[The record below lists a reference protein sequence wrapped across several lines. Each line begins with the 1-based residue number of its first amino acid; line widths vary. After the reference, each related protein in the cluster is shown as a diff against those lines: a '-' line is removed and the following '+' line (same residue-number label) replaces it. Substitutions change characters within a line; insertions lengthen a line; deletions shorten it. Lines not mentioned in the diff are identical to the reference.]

1 MGSQKITKK
10 LYIQNAHDHLFRE
23 SMQDIEIARKIA
35 FLTLP
40 SSIGHSINWTMLDI
54 VKGDWIDEKLKEHRS
69 DVLYRARLL
78 KTDQWLYL
86 LFEHKSAP
94 DKKIH
99 KKLLRYMVEIWDQHE
114 KQDEFFKHLPVVIP
128 IIIYHGKAPCNFDNS
143 IKPLFAIIE
152 EIEEF
157 VPDFRKCIL
166 DLSLFELEN
175 IEDSKLKMLLLALKY
190 SRRPDVLRVLPQII
204 RISEKVQNNLNHY
217 DYLKVV
223 LTYLGSLINRSAID
237 EFWKIIVKEHIGGEA
252 YMETIADAL
261 REEERLKRKKIEKEI
276 IVLRKE
282 IEQKSTE
289 LEQKSTELEQKSTEL
304 EQKSTELEQKST
316 ELEQK
321 STELEQRRT
330 ELEQKSADLEQ
341 KDNEIKQ
348 KEELMYQ
355 IIQRMLK
362 KEIDLQ
368 SIREITGL
376 SIEKIVQ
383 IKKDF
388 NKNNI

>member
-204 RISEKVQNNLNHY
+204 RISEKVQNNLNDY

-304 EQKSTELEQKST
+304 EQ
-316 ELEQK
+316 
-321 STELEQRRT
+321 RRT